1 MNHFLVIHFIK
12 IKINLLNK
20 KFIIKLFIEN
30 IKAYHNNDKI

>member
-12 IKINLLNK
+12 IKINLL

-30 IKAYHNNDKI
+30 IKAYYNNDKI